1 MSDSEK
7 EILKELK
14 IIRLFHNVN
23 LLRAIGLS
31 RPSVANII
39 SGLIQKEY
47 VMGKAYVLN
56 EDYPIVCIGAANV
69 DRKFYVH
76 KDLVAETSNP
86 VTSTRSIGGVA
97 EILLRT

>member
-1 MSDSEK
+1 MLRYFCKFTDSS
-7 EILKELK
+7 ILSQYEEGCYERFWERNFKRIKDNPFISQRELAE
-14 IIRLFHNVN
+14 
-23 LLRAIGLS
+23 AIGLS

-76 KDLVAETSNP
+76 K
-86 VTSTRSIGGVA
+86 I
-97 EILLRT
+97 